1 MRSRSLPALLLA
13 ALLLA
18 PSPASAQET
27 ALAPDVKAR
36 VTEASFEVVVLRP
49 DPAKD
54 PVSYEKDLPWDLV
67 PFNVRNDKYISVG
80 TAFAVSKT
88 ELVTAHHV
96 IQPAHAS
103 MGYRTAFIRD
113 AKQNVWEV
121 DQIVALDEHRDVIRF
136 TVKGRTFDRWLDLR
150 PGFEVNETVFT
161 VGNAYGEGLVIRP
174 GELLGTLPEPV
185 RGAWSV
191 LKSSAGVNPGN
202 SGGPLVDP
210 KGRVVGLVLGK
221 KDNICYSLPAAEMKA
236 VKAGKAAFY
245 SKVGFAFALFPEK
258 SKALERAFDIPL
270 PRPYLE
276 LRKELAAREVTF
288 YTRAMD
294 GLFASLG
301 GELFPAGEASEE
313 AIADIP
319 ISDTPEVIFRDGT
332 TKTWGYSGLE
342 YKKND
347 LPKNGRLHY
356 ARANDV
362 YLFKIRRPDG
372 IALGDLLAKPKLS
385 MDLLLKGARITRE
398 IGGEEIRVTS
408 FGEPYQVQA
417 HTDRFGRPWQQA
429 IWFTPYDDG
438 AVLTYSTLVPS
449 GLVVVVRF
457 VDSGSLMPWLY
468 DLPKFLDYTY
478 VPYGGELREWAEFLK
493 HRDRLPAALR
503 DLTFEFKA
511 DKSLRLQAL
520 WARMEL
526 GPEHLELSPK
536 AYLAL
541 NMGFSRRGRDVVWD
555 LRRVSIS
562 EDEDDNYF
570 VLLKHLHPTPALP
583 DADQKRWKEIAK
595 QRHPYTGKTFE
606 EDGASRIATVH
617 AAFQKAGTPP
627 ADGTDLVTLYLARVG
642 KNGDGDM
649 QKRLQA
655 LLSAVGPAPQVSV
668 TQVVQAGS
676 PGAGAGAR

>member
-1 MRSRSLPALLLA
+1 MRSLPALLLLPIL
-13 ALLLA
+13 ALS
-18 PSPASAQET
+18 PSLTRAQEK
-27 ALAPDVKAR
+27 ALGPDVKAR

-67 PFNVRNDKYISVG
+67 PFNVRNDKYVSVG

-96 IQPAHAS
+96 IKPIHAS

-121 DQIVALDEHRDVIRF
+121 DQIVALDEHRDLVRF

-150 PGFEVNETVFT
+150 PGFEENETVFT

-174 GELLGTLPEPV
+174 GELIGTVPEPV

-245 SKVGFAFALFPEK
+245 SKVGFTFALFPEK

-270 PRPYLE
+270 PRPYPE
-276 LRKELAAREVTF
+276 LRKDLAAREVAF

-294 GLFASLG
+294 GLFGSLG

-319 ISDTPEVIFRDGT
+319 VSDNPEVIYRDGT
-332 TKTWGYSGLE
+332 TKTWRFSGLE
-342 YKKND
+342 YKSND

-362 YLFKIRRPDG
+362 YLFKIRRPDNV
-372 IALGDLLAKPKLS
+372 ALGDLLAKPKLS
-385 MDLLLKGARITRE
+385 MDLLLKGTRITRE
-398 IGGEEIRVTS
+398 IGGEQIRVTS

-417 HTDRFGRPWQQA
+417 HADRFGRSWQQA

-438 AVLTYSTLVPS
+438 AVLTYATLVPS
-449 GLVVVVRF
+449 GVVVVARF
-457 VDSGSLMPWLY
+457 VDSGYLMPWLY

-478 VPYGGELREWAEFLK
+478 VPYGGELREWEEFLR

-520 WARMEL
+520 WARLDL
-526 GPEHLELSPK
+526 GTEHLELSPK
-536 AYLAL
+536 AYLVM
-541 NMGFSRRGRDVVWD
+541 NMGFSRRGRDIIWD

-570 VLLKHLHPTPALP
+570 VVLKHLHPTPAAP
-583 DADQKRWKEIAK
+583 EADQKRWKEIAK
-595 QRHPYTGKTFE
+595 QRHPYTMKAFE

-627 ADGTDLVTLYLARVG
+627 ADGADLVTLYLARVG
-642 KNGDGDM
+642 KSGDGDM
-649 QKRLQA
+649 QKRLQG
-655 LLSAVGPAPQVSV
+655 LLSAVAPAPPGFA
-668 TQVVQAGS
+668 TQVVQVGS
-676 PGAGAGAR
+676 TGAGAGAR